1 MIAKLHYITQDLK
14 GGLDH
19 IHQAKEAL
27 ECGVKWVQIRMK
39 HHDDE
44 DLVEAGKEIVKS
56 CRKHKAVCIV
66 NDRPD
71 IAKIIGADGVHLGK
85 NDISIPEARKILGS
99 KAIIGA
105 TANTLEDILN
115 LPLDQVNYIGLGPFR
130 FTSTKHNLS
139 PVLGLE
145 GYQDILTHMHEQ
157 GIKIPVIA
165 IGGILPTDV
174 DGLLETGVHGIAVA
188 SLINLALDKEQVITK
203 LIESLGNE

>member
-44 DLVEAGKEIVKS
+44 DLVEAGKEIVNS

-71 IAKIIGADGVHLGK
+71 IAKIIG
-85 NDISIPEARKILGS
+85 S

-105 TANTLEDILN
+105 TANTLEDILK

-145 GYQDILTHMHEQ
+145 GYQDILTQMHEQ

-174 DGLLETGVHGIAVA
+174 EGLLEIGVHGIAVA